1 MFINSQT
8 PVSAF
13 NSWDHAVPFL
23 TTVLSN
29 ESWWNYSLLLGITA
43 HRLACLEA
51 WKGCGLL
58 EDRAPRRDAHNFY
71 IHQNPSR
78 ESKEINFLFISVKIR
93 NAILTPSF
101 NKQGF
106 IFNGKGSF
114 FYIFA
119 EWIDQMVNTLYTYY
133 PDHCFESSGNPNSYK
148 KQILKLDSPDSNKAV
163 S

>member
-1 MFINSQT
+1 MLYHFCQQSCQMKDDEIAPFYQVT
-8 PVSAF
+8 LPTGQHV
-13 NSWDHAVPFL
+13 WRLGKAVVCQKTEPPGGMH
-23 TTVLSN
+23 N
-29 ESWWNYSLLLGITA
+29 
-43 HRLACLEA
+43 
-51 WKGCGLL
+51 
-58 EDRAPRRDAHNFY
+58 NFY

-119 EWIDQMVNTLYTYY
+119 EGIDQMVNTLYTYY

-148 KQILKLDSPDSNKAV
+148 KQILKLDSPDFNKAV
-163 S
+163 SQVKSQDP